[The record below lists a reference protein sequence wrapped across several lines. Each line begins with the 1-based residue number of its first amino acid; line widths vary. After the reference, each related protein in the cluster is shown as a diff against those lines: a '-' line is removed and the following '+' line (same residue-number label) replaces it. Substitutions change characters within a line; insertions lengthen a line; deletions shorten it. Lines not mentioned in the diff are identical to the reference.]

1 MFINKK
7 KNKAGIN
14 VIRFFIRG
22 KPWVIAVDNFLPFKK
37 VNISDVL
44 IFARQG
50 PTGSFWA
57 PILEKA
63 WAKVLG
69 NYVEASTG

>member
-1 MFINKK
+1 
-7 KNKAGIN
+7 
-14 VIRFFIRG
+14 VIRLFIRG
-22 KPWVIAVDNFLPFKK
+22 KPWIIAVDNFLPFKK
-37 VNISDVL
+37 FEISDVPV
-44 IFARQG
+44 FTTQG

-69 NYVEASTG
+69 NYL